1 MANKLKIYA
10 CSGIGIGRTETSF
23 DYWTDN
29 TNTAN
34 NTQAVNTMLANINL
48 AYAEVQ
54 NLNLSDKEALDKLNQ
69 IDLYTL
75 ALCCADSY
83 SGQPDMLLRCGHVVG
98 KMYADGK
105 FLNNSFD
112 NANRDGYLNELIGFA
127 NDYLNNDDD
136 SIRAS
141 DEFMQWW
148 DENIM
153 QRDKVGLTE
162 EQRGKIKKALKRV
175 SGVGASYTDNA
186 ELSKMLDNGADYF
199 IYTYL
204 SDEQI
209 NSIQDATRRRTFI
222 LKKRN
227 QQQTYDFCKGL
238 YTKMYG
244 SEKKMQDVIRS
255 GIIKS
260 FKCTPEEL
268 AQSIAEGVKGV
279 GVLGIDDIIYIITAV
294 GSILI
299 TIVTAI
305 CECVLKSN
313 EAKYKSL
320 DKSII
325 TGGTPEASDYPGGMP
340 TPQKKSW
347 IWIAAAGVAA
357 FLFLKK

>member
-10 CSGIGIGRTETSF
+10 CSGIGSTETF

-34 NTQAVNTMLANINL
+34 NTQAVNTMLAKINL
-48 AYAEVQ
+48 AYSEVQ
-54 NLNLSDKEALDKLNQ
+54 NLNLSDNEAIDKLNQ

-83 SGQPDMLLRCGHVVG
+83 SGQPDKLLRCGHVIG
-98 KMYADGK
+98 KMYADGM
-105 FLNNSFD
+105 FFNNSFD
-112 NANRDGYLNELIGFA
+112 NEQRNKYLDSLINKA
-127 NDYLNNDDD
+127 QILLD
-136 SIRAS
+136 SDENITAA

-148 DENIM
+148 NEDIM

-162 EQRGKIKKALKRV
+162 EERGKIKKALKK
-175 SGVGASYTDNA
+175 GVAGIGASYMDNA
-186 ELSKMLDNGADYF
+186 ELSKMLNNGADYF
-199 IYTYL
+199 IYTYMT
-204 SDEQI
+204 DAQI
-209 NSIQDATRRRTFI
+209 NSIQDATRRRKFQI
-222 LKKRN
+222 KKKY
-227 QQQTYDFCKGL
+227 QQQTYNYCKGL

-244 SEKKMQDVIRS
+244 SEEQMQNVIRS
-255 GIIKS
+255 GIIDS

-279 GVLGIDDIIYIITAV
+279 GFLGIDDIIAIIGAV
-294 GSILI
+294 GAILI
-299 TIVTAI
+299 TIVTTI

-313 EAKYKSL
+313 QAKYKAL
-320 DKSII
+320 DSSII
-325 TGGTPEASDYPGGMP
+325 EDGAPEASDYPGGMP